1 MLRAILIE
9 GSNDNAQWT
18 TLSFCSGGTFGDRTD
33 NLDISGS
40 YRYVRMYGTSR
51 SAGNYWGYS
60 IFEMVV

>member
-18 TLSFCSGGTFGDRTD
+18 NLASYLGGTFGDCTD